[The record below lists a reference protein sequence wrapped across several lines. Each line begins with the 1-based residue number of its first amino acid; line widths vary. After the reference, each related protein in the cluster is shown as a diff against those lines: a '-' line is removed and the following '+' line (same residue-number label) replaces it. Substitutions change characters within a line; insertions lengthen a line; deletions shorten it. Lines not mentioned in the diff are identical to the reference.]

1 MLFFAIDDEPRALR
15 VLHHAIEEAEPEAD
29 IMDFSS
35 AATALKAVEEE
46 GSRPDLVF
54 TDISMPG
61 MDGLALAVRIRKI
74 SPGSR
79 IVFVTA
85 YGDYS
90 LEAWKIHANGYV
102 LKPAEAEQI
111 REQLDNIHPAAATAK
126 AKGLLEVRC
135 FGNFEVFWQGQPL
148 LFERRQTKEMLA
160 YLIDRE
166 GAACTAE
173 EIISALWE
181 DEPDMSAA
189 KNRLRQLVNDMKKT
203 LSGIGMEE
211 VLIRRSGQIAIRRD
225 LVDCDYFRMLDGDV
239 QALNTFSGEYM
250 KQYSWA
256 EMTTGRLIY
265 RKKP

>member
-1 MLFFAIDDEPRALR
+1 MKIFAIEDETAMLSE
-15 VLHHAIEEAEPEAD
+15 LHQSIQEACPEAE
-29 IMDFSS
+29 IHDFRF
-35 AATALKAVEEE
+35 AAEALKTITDS
-46 GSRPDLVF
+46 GIIPDIVF
-54 TDISMPG
+54 SDIELPG
-61 MDGLALAVRIRKI
+61 MNGLDLAVRIKQLAPMTKI
-74 SPGSR
+74 
-79 IVFVTA
+79 IFVT
-85 YGDYS
+85 GYS
-90 LEAWKIHANGYV
+90 QYALEAYRQHVNGYV

-111 REQLDNIHPAAATAK
+111 REQLDNIQPAATTAK
-126 AKGLLEVRC
+126 AKGMLEVRC

-181 DEPDMSAA
+181 DEPDLSAA

-239 QALNTFSGEYM
+239 QALNTFNGEYM

-256 EMTTGRLIY
+256 EMTTGRLFY
-265 RKKP
+265 RKKL